1 MKNTARK
8 TTLTPLA
15 MILSPPVAFK
25 TTTQV
30 GGSMKAYR
38 VVGKFPNGK
47 VIQQFSQDVV
57 ANDEDEAQHRVESSF
72 GSRHRVSRR
81 AIKIASIEQIDPSA
95 STAASVISAFRG
107 GKNPASAA
115 KATDSSEEE

>member
-1 MKNTARK
+1 
-8 TTLTPLA
+8 

-47 VIQQFSQDVV
+47 ITQSFTQDIV
-57 ANDEDEAQHRVESSF
+57 AKDEDEARHRVESSF
-72 GSRHRVSRR
+72 GSRHRVTRR
-81 AIKIASIEQIDPSA
+81 AMKIASIEQIDPSI
-95 STAASVISAFRG
+95 STAASVISALRE
-107 GKNPASAA
+107 GKIPAAAA
-115 KATDSSEEE
+115 KPADASEE

>member
-57 ANDEDEAQHRVESSF
+57 ANDEDEARHRVESSF

-81 AIKIASIEQIDPSA
+81 AIKIASIEQIDPATSTSA
-95 STAASVISAFRG
+95 IVISAFRD
-107 GKNPASAA
+107 GKSP
-115 KATDSSEEE
+115 KPVATKTDDSEEE